1 MARAWTNVRKMS
13 ELKFWNRMFA
23 MLILIS
29 TSLRRVEPSNYYTD
43 HWKDQIVPMDG
54 DISMNIADINI
65 PILHYTDKDCNENR
79 QWCKLIYS
87 SDSL

>member
-1 MARAWTNVRKMS
+1 
-13 ELKFWNRMFA
+13 
-23 MLILIS
+23 
-29 TSLRRVEPSNYYTD
+29 
-43 HWKDQIVPMDG
+43 MDG

-65 PILHYTDKDCNENR
+65 LILHYTDKDCNENR

>member
-1 MARAWTNVRKMS
+1 
-13 ELKFWNRMFA
+13 MFA
-23 MLILIS
+23 ALTLIS
-29 TSLRRVEPSNYYTD
+29 FSLRRAEPANNYTD
-43 HWKDQIVPMDG
+43 QIGPMDG
-54 DISMNIADINI
+54 DISVNIADINI

>member
-1 MARAWTNVRKMS
+1 
-13 ELKFWNRMFA
+13 MFA
-23 MLILIS
+23 VLTLIS
-29 TSLRRVEPSNYYTD
+29 FSLRRVEPANNCT
-43 HWKDQIVPMDG
+43 DQIGPMDG
-54 DISMNIADINI
+54 DISVNIADINI

>member
-1 MARAWTNVRKMS
+1 
-13 ELKFWNRMFA
+13 MFA